1 MVTARRPAVMKCL
14 KRLVMKTNFSQDAT
28 EGHTRAIAILTLSP
42 SPELIEFYSRF
53 LPLGYDVFVVVDDNS
68 VRLEHPGIHFIQ
80 IDDHECRRNGYFNFN
95 PVVKKESRCSAWDK
109 AIYYFCRVN
118 ISHESVWFVEDDVFI
133 PFPETLL
140 KLDEKYGK
148 ADIVSKDNNV
158 NEAGS
163 RDGWFWWQ
171 FVPKGS
177 LPPPWAHS
185 MVCAVRLSRTLL
197 DTLATFVQRNKNRLR
212 LTNLIIELARFASRG
227 KDYLGQK
234 LLFIEYIFH
243 TLALHH
249 HLKVA
254 VAKELAGIQWRNDW
268 SVEAMNA
275 ETLYHPFKN
284 IAEQD
289 KCRNVLL
296 LRRTS

>member
-1 MVTARRPAVMKCL
+1 MVTARRPDMMERFKRPVMK
-14 KRLVMKTNFSQDAT
+14 MTFSSGMA
-28 EGHTRAIAILTLSP
+28 ESRTRALAVLTRTP
-42 SPELIEFYSRF
+42 SRELIAFYARF
-53 LPLGYDVFVVVDDNS
+53 LPLGYEVFVVVDDNTLR
-68 VRLEHPGIHFIQ
+68 VEYPGIRFIQ
-80 IDDHECRRNGYFNFN
+80 IDDDECRRNGFINFN

-109 AIYYFCRVN
+109 AVYYFCRIDN
-118 ISHESVWFVEDDVFI
+118 SHEHVWFIEDDVFV

-158 NEAGS
+158 NETGMLS
-163 RDGWFWWQ
+163 GWFWWQ

-197 DTLATFVQRNKNRLR
+197 DVLATFVQGNKTRLR
-212 LTNLIIELARFASRG
+212 LTNFIIELARFASRR

-243 TLALHH
+243 TLALHNNC
-249 HLKVA
+249 KIA

-268 SVEAMNA
+268 SVETMNA

-289 KCRNVLL
+289 NCRNVLL
-296 LRRTS
+296 NRRTL